1 MQLIICLLI
10 VFVSGSVLALHLS
23 PRQMYSARGLLMNPT
38 TTDAQR
44 HSVQKLLYI
53 SHEKWAI
60 KKATEFKQFHRFKCR
75 DISTEDLVLGSK
87 IGLLRSARI
96 YNGRTPFVR
105 FSEIYV
111 KSELLRTLTKH
122 LSVTN
127 CVSKRD
133 RQSAREVKSNRTASI
148 HRTVH
153 AVDAIIEST
162 ELTPITNTA
171 EKEFYETAW
180 KYVDTLDA
188 FTKRTIW
195 LKYDYRFKTMRSN
208 KFIAELMCCS
218 EETVRKSMVKFSDG
232 MRREV
237 LCSYTSV

>member
-1 MQLIICLLI
+1 MQLIIFLLI
-10 VFVSGSVLALHLS
+10 VLVSRSAIALHLT
-23 PRQMYSARGLLMNPT
+23 PKQLYSARGILMNPKI
-38 TTDAQR
+38 TDAQR

-53 SHEKWAI
+53 AHEKWAT
-60 KKATEFKQFHRFKCR
+60 KKAIEFKQFHRYKCR
-75 DISTEDLVLGSK
+75 DILTEDLVLGSK

-111 KSELLRTLTKH
+111 KSELLRTMTKH
-122 LSVTN
+122 ISVTN
-127 CVSKRD
+127 CVSKRE
-133 RQSAREVKSNRTASI
+133 RQSALKSNRTASI

-153 AVDAIIEST
+153 AVDAIIESA
-162 ELTPITNTA
+162 ELTPNTNTA

-195 LKYDYRFKTMRSN
+195 LKYDYRFKTVRSN
-208 KFIAELMCCS
+208 KGIAELMCCS
-218 EETVRKSMVKFSDG
+218 EETVRKSVVKFSDG

-237 LCSYTSV
+237 LCFYTSV